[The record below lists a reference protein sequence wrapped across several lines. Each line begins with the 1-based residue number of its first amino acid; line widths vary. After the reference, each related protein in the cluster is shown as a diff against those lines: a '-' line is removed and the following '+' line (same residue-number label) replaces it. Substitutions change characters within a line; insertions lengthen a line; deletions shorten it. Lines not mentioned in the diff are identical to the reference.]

1 MSTVLLRNG
10 VVHTGQVAPGRVPTA
25 VAVADGQIA
34 FVGDD
39 DGAAAYDD
47 ADEVVDLRGA
57 LVAPAF
63 VDAHVHAVLTG
74 FPLTQLDLRA
84 ARSLAEVL
92 DLVAAHARSCGDD
105 TVIMGSGWEE
115 TDWPEGRAPTATELD
130 RAAPGKRVCL
140 DRIECHSS
148 VISSE
153 LVAAVPGL
161 PGMTG
166 YRDDGRVE
174 LEARH
179 AVTVTLANLVGP
191 TQRLEAA
198 RAAMGE
204 MSAYG
209 VAAFHENAAP
219 HLSPEYELALVRRA
233 AEESGLLATV
243 YWGEAGAVET
253 ARRVGALGLAGDL
266 NVDGALG
273 SRTAALHAPYTDQPD
288 TCGHVAMSA
297 GEIAEHVVLCTR
309 EGLQAGF
316 HCIGDL
322 GIDAVTEGFR
332 LAEQRLGREALR
344 AARHRL
350 EHVEMPS
357 AGTIAM
363 MADLGVAAS
372 MQPLFDAMWGG
383 PAGAYAERLGERWR
397 GMNPVGA
404 MLRAGVPVA
413 FGSDSPV
420 SLVRPWQAIR
430 AACEHHEEALRT
442 SPLEAFRAH
451 TVGGWRAAR
460 DDDAGEL
467 RVGAPAHL
475 AAWDC
480 AQLEGEPGQQL
491 PRLRGMEDEPRL
503 RRLLVAGRT
512 VAKEED

>member
-1 MSTVLLRNG
+1 MATLLLRNA
-10 VVHTGQVAPGRVPTA
+10 VVHTGGAPA
-25 VAVADGQIA
+25 SAHAVADGQIA

-39 DGAAAYDD
+39 DAASSYDH
-47 ADEVVDLRGA
+47 ADEVVDLHGA

-63 VDAHVHAVLTG
+63 VDAHMHAVLTG
-74 FPLTQLDLRA
+74 FPLTQLDLRGSQ
-84 ARSLAEVL
+84 SLAEVL
-92 DLVAAHARSCGDD
+92 DRVAAHARSCGDD
-105 TVIMGSGWEE
+105 TVIIGSGWEE
-115 TDWPEGRAPTATELD
+115 TTWPEGRAPTAAELD

-153 LVAAVPGL
+153 LVAAIPGL
-161 PGMTG
+161 PGIDG
-166 YRDDGRVE
+166 YYEDGWVE
-174 LEARH
+174 LDARH

-191 TQRLEAA
+191 NQRLEAA

-204 MSAYG
+204 MAAHG

-233 AEESGLLATV
+233 AEEAGLLATF
-243 YWGEAGAVET
+243 YWGETGAVE
-253 ARRVGALGLAGDL
+253 AAHRLGAVGLAGDL
-266 NVDGALG
+266 NADGALG
-273 SRTAALHAPYTDQPD
+273 SRTASLRAPYADQPD
-288 TCGHVAMSA
+288 SCGHAYLSA
-297 GEIAEHVVLCTR
+297 AEIAEHVVLCTR

-322 GIDAVTEGFR
+322 GIAAVTEGFR
-332 LAEQRLGREALR
+332 MAERELGRDALR

-350 EHVEMPS
+350 EHVEMAS
-357 AGTIAM
+357 TETVVM

-383 PAGAYAERLGERWR
+383 PDGAYAERLGERWR
-397 GMNPVGA
+397 GMNPIGT

-413 FGSDSPV
+413 LGSDSPV
-420 SLVRPWQAIR
+420 SVVRPWQAIR
-430 AACEHHEEALRT
+430 AACEHHEEELRT
-442 SPLEAFRAH
+442 TPLDAFRAH

-475 AAWDC
+475 AVWEC
-480 AQLEGEPGQQL
+480 TGLTGEAGREL
-491 PRLRGMEDEPRL
+491 PRIDEEPRL
-503 RRLLVAGRT
+503 RRLVVAGRT

>member
-1 MSTVLLRNG
+1 MPTLLLRNG
-10 VVHTGQVAPGRVPTA
+10 VVHTGDGSASA
-25 VAVADGQIA
+25 VAVADGRIA

-39 DGAAAYDD
+39 DAASSYLD
-47 ADEVVDLRGA
+47 ADEVVDLHGA

-63 VDAHVHAVLTG
+63 VDAHMHSVLTG
-74 FPLTQLDLRA
+74 FPLTQLDLRGT
-84 ARSLAEVL
+84 RSLHDLL
-92 DLVAAHARSCGDD
+92 DRVAAHARDCGDD
-105 TVIMGSGWEE
+105 TVIIGSGWEE
-115 TDWPEGRAPTATELD
+115 TDWPEGRAPTANELD

-153 LVAAVPGL
+153 LVAAIPGL
-161 PGMTG
+161 AGMQG
-166 YRDDGRVE
+166 YHEDGWVE

-191 TQRLEAA
+191 TQRLAAA
-198 RAAMGE
+198 RVAMGE
-204 MSAYG
+204 MAAHG

-219 HLSPEYELALVRRA
+219 HLSPEYELELVRRA
-233 AEESGLLATV
+233 AEEAGLLATV
-243 YWGEAGAVET
+243 YWGELGAVET
-253 ARRVGALGLAGDL
+253 ARRVGAIGLAGDL
-266 NVDGALG
+266 NADGALG
-273 SRTAALHAPYTDQPD
+273 SRTAALHAPYDDQPGN
-288 TCGHVAMSA
+288 CGHAYLSA

-322 GIDAVTEGFR
+322 GIDTVTEGFR
-332 LAEQRLGREALR
+332 LAGQQIGRGALR

-350 EHVEMPS
+350 EHVEMAS
-357 AGTIAM
+357 SEAVAM

-372 MQPLFDAMWGG
+372 VQPLFDAMWGG
-383 PAGAYAERLGERWR
+383 PDGAYAERLGERWR
-397 GMNPVGA
+397 GMNPIGG

-413 FGSDSPV
+413 LGSDSPV

-430 AACEHHEEALRT
+430 AACDHHEEAART
-442 SPLEAFRAH
+442 TPLEAFRAH

-475 AAWDC
+475 AVWEC
-480 AQLEGEPGQQL
+480 AELAGEPGQEL
-491 PRLRGMEDEPRL
+491 PRLDEEPRL
-503 RRLLVAGRT
+503 RRLVVAGHT
-512 VAKEED
+512 VAKEES